1 MIEIDGSFGEGGGQ
15 IIRTSLSLSAITQ
28 TPIKITNMRAN
39 RRNPGLQAQH
49 LMCAKAVRNISRGT
63 LEGAE
68 IGSKE
73 LIFHPGPIIG
83 GKYDFDIGTAGSTI
97 LLAQTIVPILLFA
110 TKPSQIHLKG
120 GTHNPFAPTYEYFE
134 NVFFN
139 ALKEFGINSSSKLIK
154 AGYYPSGGGEISLS
168 IEPMLPK
175 GAVSFPRSFDIRAI
189 ISISKSLDKLIA
201 VREKKI
207 FVQNSIHYV
216 SIYEQDSLSAGNA
229 VTCFRGLCGT
239 CSIGEKGKRAE
250 AVAQEALDSLKLETA
265 DVDLHLAD
273 QLLLYAFLSTGQTSF
288 TTSSFSNHF
297 MTNLGI
303 IQKFIKREFI
313 LDENKKRFTVLP

>member
-28 TPIKITNMRAN
+28 TPIKITNIRAN
-39 RRNPGLQAQH
+39 RKNPGLQPQH

-63 LEGAE
+63 LDGAE

-73 LIFHPGPIIG
+73 LLFHPGPIVG

-97 LLAQTIVPILLFA
+97 LLAQTILPILLFA
-110 TKPSQIHLKG
+110 TKASQIHLVG

-134 NVFFN
+134 NVFLS
-139 ALKEFGINSSSKLIK
+139 ALTEFGVNSSSKLIK
-154 AGYYPSGGGEISLS
+154 AGYYPSGGGEIAIF
-168 IEPMLPK
+168 IEPTLPN
-175 GAVSFPRSFDIRAI
+175 GAVSFPRSFDVRAI

-207 FVQNSIHYV
+207 FVQNSIENV
-216 SIYEQDSLSAGNA
+216 SIYEQDSLSPGNA
-229 VTCFRGLCGT
+229 MTCFRGLCGS

-250 AVAQEALDSLKLETA
+250 VVATEALDSLKSETA
-265 DVDLHLAD
+265 DVDVHLAD
-273 QLLLYAFLSTGQTSF
+273 QLLLYAFLAKGETKYS
-288 TTSSFSNHF
+288 TSSFSKHF
-297 MTNLGI
+297 ETNLSI
-303 IQKFIKREFI
+303 IKKFIKRDFSI
-313 LDENKKRFTVLP
+313 DKKNNSISVF